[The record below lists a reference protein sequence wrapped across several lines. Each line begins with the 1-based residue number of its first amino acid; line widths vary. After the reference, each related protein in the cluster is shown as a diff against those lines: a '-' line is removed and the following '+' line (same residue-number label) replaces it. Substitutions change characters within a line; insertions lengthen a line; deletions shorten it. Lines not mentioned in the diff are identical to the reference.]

1 MAIDRTAAN
10 LATFCLQVVGT
21 AYWMGCY
28 GQRASRQLYNE
39 KKAMYSQYYP
49 PKSWTEASFTDDF
62 GKPVTDCAGLPKWFL
77 WSDNMTNKNPTYK
90 SSEDLGATG
99 FWNKCTERGDIKTI
113 PSHKMGLLVFK
124 GTGSTKTHVGVVVDD
139 AGTVVEAKGHAYGT
153 VKSTLS
159 GWDYWGTCHLIKY
172 DAAPPVKDS
181 YTVVTQYDPLTVRKQ
196 PTSKSEKIGELAI
209 GYSFVSTDLVEGEN
223 INGCKVWVGTSGGY
237 VSGYYLSPTPVLPD
251 PPAPDPPEPTPT
263 PTPTPTDNSY
273 KVTGIHTFLSVR
285 NTPEVK
291 NDDSNKVGEL
301 YNGAIVT
308 VMEFKG
314 EWAKISGE
322 CWCSSKY
329 LTKL

>member
-1 MAIDRTAAN
+1 MAIDRIAQN
-10 LATFCLQVVGT
+10 LATFCLSVVG
-21 AYWMGCY
+21 APYWFACFGNV
-28 GQRASRQLYNE
+28 ASESLYNQKRSE
-39 KKAMYSQYYP
+39 SQNKKYYDSW
-49 PKSWTEASFTDDF
+49 PKSTFTDDY
-62 GKPVTDCAGLPKWFL
+62 GKRVTDCAGLLKWFL
-77 WSDNMTNKNPTYK
+77 WSDNMTNKNPSYK
-90 SSEDLGATG
+90 ASEDFGATT
-99 FWNKCTERGDIKTI
+99 FYNKCTSKGKISTLPANKI
-113 PSHKMGLLVFK
+113 GLCVFN
-124 GTGSTKTHVGVVVDD
+124 GNDTTKTHMGVIVDN

-153 VKSTLS
+153 VKSKAS
-159 GWDYWGTCHLIKY
+159 SWDYWGKCHLIKY

-181 YTVVTQYDPLTVRKQ
+181 YTVVTQYNPLTVRKQ
-196 PTSKSEKIGELAI
+196 PTSKSEKIDELAI
-209 GYSFVSTDLVEGEN
+209 GYSFVSTDIVEGEN
-223 INGCKVWVGTSGGY
+223 INGCKVWVGTIGGY

>member
-1 MAIDRTAAN
+1 MAIDRTAQN
-10 LATFCLQVVGT
+10 LATFCLSVVGT
-21 AYWMGCY
+21 SYWMGCY
-28 GQRASRQLYNE
+28 GQRASRALYNQ
-39 KKAMYSQYYP
+39 KKADYSQYYP
-49 PKSWTEASFTDDF
+49 PKSWTEESFVKDF

-90 SSEDLGATG
+90 ASEDLGATG
-99 FWNKCTERGDIKTI
+99 FWNKCTEKGDIKTI
-113 PSHKMGLLVFK
+113 PSQKMGLLVFK

-153 VKSTLS
+153 VKSNIKS
-159 GWDYWGTCHLIKY
+159 FDCWGKCHLIKY

-209 GYSFVSTDLVEGEN
+209 GYSFVSTDIVEGED
-223 INGCKVWVGTSGGY
+223 IHGCKVWVGTSGGY

-251 PPAPDPPEPTPT
+251 PPAPDPPEPA

-314 EWAKISGE
+314 DWAKISGE